1 MSMPLVNT
9 AIYQGVKN
17 NSELARCCTHDLLVT
32 LLDDT
37 LRFTGGK
44 WLIHPYMY
52 RRHIAYP
59 YDISRE

>member
-37 LRFTGGK
+37 LRFTGTLRWK
-44 WLIHPYMY
+44 V
-52 RRHIAYP
+52 AYTP
-59 YDISRE
+59 IYV